1 MSARKVKLVLFSH
14 LLSSPYFPRW
24 RKLVAKVQG
33 TRENSQTN
41 FAFAFKLSNYC
52 VNCSVKS
59 VRASLISLGLN
70 LSGCREIFS
79 SWPQPVE
86 TELLFVWMI
95 LFPWLLVSK
104 DRKRFWRA
112 QSKLLTKSS
121 SVICFHKV

>member
-14 LLSSPYFPRW
+14 LLSSRYFPRW
-24 RKLVAKVQG
+24 RKLVGKVQG
-33 TRENSQTN
+33 KRENRYFPRLTL
-41 FAFAFKLSNYC
+41 LSNYC
-52 VNCSVKS
+52 ANFSFKS
-59 VRASLISLGLN
+59 VRASLICLGLN

-112 QSKLLTKSS
+112 QPKLLTTSS